1 MDGKKSFLLI
11 DNAQSQHWHMMLREI
26 LAPLGPLEVVVE
38 DEAVGLVMTQ
48 RFDLIVVDAAVRS
61 VPLLVARVR
70 AQHPW
75 GSIVVASADP
85 SWLRA
90 REAFQAGASDY
101 ISKTLDRVETLASI
115 RAVLFKARRAT

>member
-1 MDGKKSFLLI
+1 MDGTKSFLLI
-11 DNAQSQHWHMMLREI
+11 DNAQSHHWQMMLREV
-26 LAPLGPLEVVVE
+26 LAPLGSLAVAGE
-38 DEAVGLVMTQ
+38 DEAVRLVMSRQ
-48 RFDLIVVDAAVRS
+48 FDLIVVDAAVQS

-85 SWLRA
+85 SWLKA

-101 ISKTLDRVETLASI
+101 IGKTLDRAETLASI
-115 RAVLFKARRAT
+115 RAVLKKARRTR